1 MSYTYSQAKPSIIR
15 RNAKR
20 LRGRTKATAFLLDND
35 GRVDCNSICWKVH
48 SKAKD
53 IIEGRKHGKPFYP
66 VLYGAEDSA
75 LRECSAPMDDR

>member
-15 RNAKR
+15 RNATR

-35 GRVDCNSICWKVH
+35 SWADRNSICWEVH

-53 IIEGRKHGKPFYP
+53 IIEGRKHGKSFYP
-66 VLYGAEDSA
+66 VIYGAEDSA
-75 LRECSAPMDDR
+75 RRECSAPMDDR